1 MRSSK
6 RFSDPAGAV
15 SCLAA
20 QAEDHPGGPE
30 AAPEADRP
38 PVDRKVAARRAEA
51 MRAFFPK
58 LAIWL
63 ETRFHFARMREIER
77 YLSQS
82 TDLVDLERRI
92 AQIERNNRWH

>member
-6 RFSDPAGAV
+6 QFPDAAGSA

-20 QAEDHPGGPE
+20 QADDVSGGGD

-38 PVDRKVAARRAEA
+38 PVDSKVAARRAEA
-51 MRAFFPK
+51 MRSFFPK

-63 ETRFHFARMREIER
+63 ETRIHFARMREIER

-92 AQIERNNRWH
+92 AQIERSNRWH